1 MKQGVIQN
9 NAPSIPNQT
18 LAGQYGSNKRMLPL
32 TTLNFRSR
40 GFTWYVVTKSSHD
53 LANMS
58 QSFFFGEWQIDPAT
72 NTLRQ
77 GKLQQQLEP
86 KAMDVLLLLCKHA
99 GEVLSTDEIVSHCWP
114 GAETGDNPLHKIIT
128 QLRKALGDSATAP
141 LYIETIRKR
150 GYRTLAEIR
159 FPLGQTQSVS
169 EKSWQHGSPFPG
181 LQAFD
186 ARYASVFFGR
196 GSQINTLLERIQQQ
210 IQYGRAFCLLLGP
223 SGSGKSSLINA
234 GVMPNLMQQGGYN
247 GVEVVSFANIDLA
260 DVAPQQLFLNFAS
273 SLLDWELHD
282 QPAFA
287 GDCAESLAAQLQTHP
302 EQLIQRCIAL
312 LGPQR
317 QSCRRFAI
325 FIDRLEVLLSS
336 PLFSETERTAFI
348 GSLEQLAKSGAVL
361 VLAACRNEFYPQL
374 VAYPSLMSGKARGAH
389 FDLAAPGRAELL
401 QMIRLPALAAGLT
414 FELEATSATP
424 LDELLCSEAAS
435 NPDALPMLQYTLQ
448 ELYLQRSADDKLL
461 VSVYKALGGLE
472 GAIGKNAEQAI
483 ESLTD
488 AQKASLPKVLS
499 LLVTLREDEQSITSR
514 SGRFAQL
521 HTDAERALV
530 QTLIEQRLF
539 VSHLQNGE
547 PCFSIAHEALLRR
560 WPRATAWITE
570 HHDSLSV
577 KSRLQHLNQRWR
589 AEQRHSAYLL
599 AAGKPLQ
606 EALLLQQN
614 PLFQLD
620 SAETEFIQASATK
633 ARHRR
638 WASRG
643 TIMALCLLTFTAVT
657 MSFKSFQA
665 EQQAQQ
671 KRLAAEN
678 LLGFM
683 VGEFA
688 DKLRSIGR
696 MDLLDGISNKA
707 LEYFTDYNIDDGSL
721 STAARLQHGQ
731 TLEAMGEVAYSR
743 GKTDE
748 ATAALQ
754 AARVQLE
761 AVLAEQ
767 PDNLELL
774 KTLGANAF
782 WLGQIQYDASN
793 WQGTQLEFERYYHYS
808 ARMFKLAPD
817 NLDALME
824 LSYATNSLG
833 SLAMQRQQF
842 DKARQNFEES
852 LRLKLIAQQ
861 LQPDSG
867 QLTADIADTRSWLAS
882 AVLLQGDIF
891 QAIAEHSKI
900 QAQFEELSKTIK
912 PDPYLQEKVFSSYDI
927 LASVYATQGLHL
939 KAVEKALLG
948 HQLIEQALAADPGNE
963 IWRSDLFKMKLSLMQ
978 LSIYEPSLRNKFLP
992 DMLEKWLDNN
1002 QLHFSDSKRFRQ
1014 LKLSW
1019 ALRSAEYYQ
1028 TSEQWQQSA
1037 KLLKHIDQ
1045 HSQETDFSGKNRATL
1060 FLLKAVQLH
1069 QEGDD
1074 VQSKGYCSRALEI
1087 LNLKQN
1093 RDQHPTSIQTKAKA
1107 LLCLGKLEQDV
1118 ELIKIM
1124 SEQKLTSITFG
1135 QLVYQQKE

>member
-1 MKQGVIQN
+1 
-9 NAPSIPNQT
+9 
-18 LAGQYGSNKRMLPL
+18 MLRHSAV
-32 TTLNFRSR
+32 NFRSR
-40 GFTWYVVTKSSHD
+40 GLAWYVVTKSIQHV
-53 LANMS
+53 ANMS
-58 QSFFFGEWQIDPAT
+58 QSFFFGEWQVDPAA
-72 NTLRQ
+72 NTLRH

-99 GEVLSTDEIVSHCWP
+99 GEVLSTDDIVSHCWP
-114 GAETGDNPLHKIIT
+114 DTDTGDNPLHKIIT

-159 FPLGQTQSVS
+159 FPLGQAQSVS

-181 LQAFD
+181 LQAFN

-196 GSQINTLLERIQQQ
+196 GAQITTLLERIQQQ

-247 GVEVVSFANIDLA
+247 GVEVVSFAGIDLA

-282 QPAFA
+282 QPVFT
-287 GDCAESLAAQLQTHP
+287 GDSAESLAAQLQTHP
-302 EQLIQRCIAL
+302 EQLIQRCVAL

-317 QSCRRFAI
+317 QSSRRFAI

-336 PLFSETERTAFI
+336 PWFSEAERTAFI
-348 GSLEQLAKSGAVL
+348 GLLEQLATSTAVL

-401 QMIRLPALAAGLT
+401 QMIRLPALAAGLR

-461 VSVYKALGGLE
+461 VSVYKALGGIE

-514 SGRFAQL
+514 SGRFTQL
-521 HTDAERALV
+521 HTDAERTLV

-560 WPRATAWITE
+560 WPRATAWISE

-589 AEQRHSAYLL
+589 AEQHQSAYLL

-638 WASRG
+638 WASRS

-707 LEYFTDYNIDDGSL
+707 LEYFTDYSTDDRSL

-793 WQGTQLEFERYYHYS
+793 WQGTQPEFERYYQFS
-808 ARMFKLAPD
+808 QRMFTLAPE
-817 NLDALME
+817 NLDAMTE

-833 SLAMQRQQF
+833 SLAMKQQQF
-842 DKARQNFEES
+842 EVARKKFEES
-852 LRLKLIAQQ
+852 LRLKLLVQRQKPTDKQ
-861 LQPDSG
+861 LI
-867 QLTADIADTRSWLAS
+867 ADIADTRSWLAS
-882 AVLLQGDIF
+882 AAQAEGKMLLAIDLHRQLQAGLESSELMQEAYLLHRLAASYQILADLLSYQGNIAGAL
-891 QAIAEHSKI
+891 AIAE
-900 QAQFEELSKTIK
+900 QANAVLSKAIAQDPENSNWQRRKYYYYFQSFKFSADLTIA
-912 PDPYLQEKVFSSYDI
+912 EI
-927 LASVYATQGLHL
+927 ERHITRLAESMQADQ
-939 KAVEKALLG
+939 ALLSETRQRE
-948 HQLIEQALAADPGNE
+948 HKARHWLVAAEKLQTIEQFTQSQRYADLAYTAYRE
-963 IWRSDLFKMKLSLMQ
+963 L
-978 LSIYEPSLRNKFLP
+978 
-992 DMLEKWLDNN
+992 
-1002 QLHFSDSKRFRQ
+1002 
-1014 LKLSW
+1014 
-1019 ALRSAEYYQ
+1019 
-1028 TSEQWQQSA
+1028 T
-1037 KLLKHIDQ
+1037 
-1045 HSQETDFSGKNRATL
+1045 
-1060 FLLKAVQLH
+1060 
-1069 QEGDD
+1069 
-1074 VQSKGYCSRALEI
+1074 VQSPN
-1087 LNLKQN
+1087 NLSYMAFLSSTQLL
-1093 RDQHPTSIQTKAKA
+1093 QAKA
-1107 LLCLGKLEQDV
+1107 LVATAQKDAAILLCQQIKERIAGITASNQDPHYMLTYAKALDCLG
-1118 ELIKIM
+1118 ELKNHPNLIAI
-1124 SEQKLTSITFG
+1124 L
-1135 QLVYQQKE
+1135 QQNGIVNFHF